1 MDKEISKINAQKE
14 KKYSNDESLKDP
26 KTIKSKEIFLKNEED
41 LRVLSRPG
49 MAIGRNLED
58 VQIFNLI

>member
-14 KKYSNDESLKDP
+14 KKHSNDESLKDL
-26 KTIKSKEIFLKNEED
+26 KLLKVKKFFLKNEED